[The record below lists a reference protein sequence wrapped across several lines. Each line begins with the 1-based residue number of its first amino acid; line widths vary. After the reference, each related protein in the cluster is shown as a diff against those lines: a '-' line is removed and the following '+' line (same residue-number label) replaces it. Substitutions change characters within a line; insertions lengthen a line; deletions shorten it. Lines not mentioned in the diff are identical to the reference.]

1 MMLGFNKLLE
11 WFSNI
16 ADHWDTKSI
25 KFTVYATIAVLI
37 GGLFE
42 LVPPFF
48 LTKTVTPIS
57 TVKPY
62 SALEL
67 AGRDVYQKEGCV
79 SCHTQMVR
87 PFKWEVDRF
96 DPTKKLGRNGYSKGG
111 EYVYDHPFLWGSK
124 RTGPDLAHEA
134 LMLRSDEW
142 HKNHLLNP
150 RTLGGV
156 PNSIMPAYPWL
167 FEKDHMINADQILSN
182 MKALSKVGVPYTEE
196 DFAKAAELV
205 KGKTE
210 GDALVAYL
218 QKLGRDSAELQ
229 STIK

>member
-1 MMLGFNKLLE
+1 MLGFDKFLN

-16 ADHWDTKSI
+16 ADHWDTKGI
-25 KFTVYATIAVLI
+25 KFTVYATIAVVI

-42 LVPPFF
+42 LIPPFF
-48 LTKTVTPIS
+48 LTQTAVPIS

-67 AGRDVYQKEGCV
+67 AGRDVYQKEGCNN
-79 SCHTQMVR
+79 CHTQMVR

-96 DPTKKLGRNGYSKGG
+96 DPTKAYGKAGYSKGG
-111 EYVYDHPFLWGSK
+111 EFVYDHPFLWGSK
-124 RTGPDLAHEA
+124 RTGPDLAHESQ
-134 LMLRSDEW
+134 MLRSDEW
-142 HKNHLLNP
+142 HKNHLINA

-167 FEKDHMINADQILSN
+167 FEDSHAVDIEQTISN
-182 MKALSKVGVPYTEE
+182 MKALSKVGVPYSEA
-196 DFAKAAELV
+196 DYSSAPDML

-218 QKLGRDSAELQ
+218 QKLGRDSAELEKG
-229 STIK
+229 IK

>member
-1 MMLGFNKLLE
+1 MLGFNKFLD
-11 WFSNI
+11 WFSEI
-16 ADHWDTKSI
+16 ADHWDTKGI
-25 KFTVYATIAVLI
+25 KFTVYTTIAVVI

-42 LVPPFF
+42 LIPPFF

-67 AGRDVYQKEGCV
+67 AGRDTYQKEGCIG
-79 SCHTQMVR
+79 CHTQMVR

-96 DPTKKLGRNGYSKGG
+96 DPAKAYGRNGYSKGG

-124 RTGPDLAHEA
+124 RTGPDLAHESQ
-134 LMLRSDEW
+134 MLRSDEW

-150 RTLGGV
+150 RTVGGV

-167 FEKDHMINADQILSN
+167 FEDSHKIDIEQVVAN
-182 MKALSKVGVPYTEE
+182 MKALRAIGVPYTE
-196 DFAKAAELV
+196 DDLSNAPSLLKN
-205 KGKTE
+205 KTE

-229 STIK
+229 KGMK